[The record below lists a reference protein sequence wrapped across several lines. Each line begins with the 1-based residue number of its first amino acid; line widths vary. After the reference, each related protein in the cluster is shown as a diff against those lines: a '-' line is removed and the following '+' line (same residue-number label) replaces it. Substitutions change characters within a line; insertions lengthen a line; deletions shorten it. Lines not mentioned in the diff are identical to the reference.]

1 MSPSQTNFD
10 DHSLFD
16 NQLENVVETTS
27 MPVPGTRDTQSATDG
42 HVQNVDAQSN
52 IVGNDQPR
60 PIASTTPY
68 ERAPGNSDNQ
78 RLIGALVPYADGH
91 SNYVD
96 DDLSPSAISANSGD
110 HRTHETHLPIVAG
123 TPSEIDQAMTGV
135 RISNVDLAPLINDI
149 IAEHMRRQAAI
160 KAQRRLDQAAGAM
173 ARRLCGWSPDLDE
186 KERKRLNTRAEN
198 IVAALEKGHDV
209 KAEDELVAEQLLPFI
224 HATLAG
230 RAPFDT
236 LRKNA
241 EKVLAQRAKHL
252 PVWPWIDA
260 IRGADAGGLA
270 ALVGE
275 AGDLLNYA
283 TPAKLWKR
291 LGLAVMSGQRQG
303 NPGKAATAEDWI
315 RHGYSGRRRSIVW
328 NIGHALV
335 MCNKDGKYRT
345 IYLERKAYEHAR
357 APEMSKGHASN
368 RAQRYMEKRFVR
380 DLWSAWR
387 AAAAAAARGEQ
398 PSST

>member
-1 MSPSQTNFD
+1 MFPSQTNFD
-10 DHSLFD
+10 DQSLFD
-16 NQLENVVETTS
+16 NQSESVVETTS
-27 MPVPGTRDTQSATDG
+27 MLAHGLSDTQNAIG
-42 HVQNVDAQSN
+42 EHAQNVGAQSN

-60 PIASTTPY
+60 PIASTTSY
-68 ERAPGNSDNQ
+68 ERAPGNIDAQ
-78 RLIGALVPYADGH
+78 RLVGALVPYADGH
-91 SNYVD
+91 IRYEPLELLAV
-96 DDLSPSAISANSGD
+96 SANSGD
-110 HRTHETHLPIVAG
+110 HRTYETHLPIVAG
-123 TPSEIDQAMTGV
+123 TPSEVDHPLTGT
-135 RISNVDLAPLINDI
+135 RISVVDLAPLINDI

-209 KAEDELVAEQLLPFI
+209 KADDELVAEQLLPFI

-241 EKVLAQRAKHL
+241 EKVLAQRAKQL

-387 AAAAAAARGEQ
+387 AAARGEQ